1 MFKGALTAILLAA
14 LAAGTLDALAAIVIY
29 GPIFGSASVG
39 RIFRG
44 IASGAFGKSAF
55 EGGKIM
61 AVYGVIFHYLI
72 AFCFSLFYYFIYPI
86 TKFTKNHPLIAGILY
101 GVFVWAAMNLLVI
114 PLSKIGSRPMHLWPA
129 LEAMAIL
136 IFMVGIPVSFIIHGH
151 YQSRIDHEE
160 VD

>member
-1 MFKGALTAILLAA
+1 MFKGALTAILMAT

-29 GPIFGSASVG
+29 GPVLGNATIG

-61 AVYGVIFHYLI
+61 AVDGVIFHYLI
-72 AFCFSLFYYFIYPI
+72 AFCFSLFYFLVYPI
-86 TKFTKNHPLIAGILY
+86 TKFPKNHPLIAGIFY
-101 GVFVWAAMNLLVI
+101 GIFVWAIMNLLVI
-114 PLSKIGSRPMHLWPA
+114 PLSKIGSRPIHPWPA
-129 LEAMAIL
+129 AEAMAIL
-136 IFMVGIPVSFIIHGH
+136 IFMVGIPISLIIHSH
-151 YQSRIDHEE
+151 YQSRIDHPE